1 MPFTIAIIGRPNV
14 GKSTLFNRLVG
25 QKLALVDDE
34 PGVTRDRREGEGRLG
49 DLEFTVID
57 TAGLDEGAKGSL
69 TARMQEQTEAAIGL
83 ADALMFVVDARAGLT
98 PNDRAFADFARRA
111 NKPVVL
117 VANKSEG
124 KQGDAG
130 AMEAYALGLGEPIQ
144 ISAEHGEGLS
154 ELYDALR
161 ALMPEPVEAEQEFD
175 DDDVIAQD
183 EDIAKRPIRVAIV
196 GRPNAGKSTLINHL
210 LGEERLLTS
219 AEAGTTRDS
228 ISVEINWKGRDFRV
242 FDTAGLRRR
251 SRIEEKL
258 EKLSVADALR
268 AVRFAEVV
276 VLVMDAQNKFEEQDL
291 RIADLIE
298 REGRALVI
306 AVNKWDLMGR
316 QQGLISALQT
326 DADQLLPQVKGM
338 PIVAVSGLMGEG
350 IDRMMTAIEQ
360 AYAVWNRRVPT
371 ASLNRWFEQAVD
383 ANPPPAVSGRRLK
396 LNYITQAKAR
406 PPSFV
411 LFCSRADAV
420 PQSYLRYLV
429 NSLREFFELPG
440 TPVRITLREKANPFA
455 HKRKRAVVSEGR
467 PESVVEASPVRSA
480 AVAFIF
486 ITILL
491 DTLALGLV
499 IPVLPKLVESFVDN
513 DTARAARI
521 FGLFGTAWAA
531 MQFFFSP
538 VLGGLSDRFG
548 RRPVVLLSNFG
559 LALDY
564 VLMALAPSLTWL
576 FVGRVI
582 SGITSASISTSFAYI
597 ADITPPERRAAVFG
611 KVGAAFG
618 GRVYPRARA
627 RRIAGRHGSA
637 VAVLGRGGPEF
648 HQYAL
653 RLADPARIAAAG
665 SARAVALEKRK
676 SLGCAASVALRFRA
690 RGTLGGEFLCSGRPC
705 GSAVNLR
712 ALCDLS
718 LRLGCG
724 DRRPDA
730 GDGRHLRD
738 GRAGRRRRADR

>member
-1 MPFTIAIIGRPNV
+1 MSFTIAIIGRPNV

-57 TAGLDEGAKGSL
+57 TAGLDDGAKGSL
-69 TARMQEQTEAAIGL
+69 TARMQQQTETAIGL

-111 NKPVVL
+111 SKPVIL

-124 KQGDAG
+124 RHGDAG
-130 AMEAYALGLGEPIQ
+130 AMETYALGLGEPIQ

-154 ELYDALR
+154 DLYDALR
-161 ALMPEPVEAEQEFD
+161 ALMPEPAEEPEAFD
-175 DDDVIAQD
+175 DDEVIEPDD
-183 EDIAKRPIRVAIV
+183 ELSKRPIRVAIV
-196 GRPNAGKSTLINHL
+196 GRPNAGKSTLINRL

-228 ISVEINWKGRDFRV
+228 ISVEVNWQGRDFRV

-276 VLVMDAQNKFEEQDL
+276 VLMMDAQHKFEEQDL

-306 AVNKWDLMGR
+306 AANKWDLMGR
-316 QQGLISALQT
+316 QSSLIAALRV

-338 PIVAVSGLMGEG
+338 PIVAVSGLTGEG
-350 IDRMMTAIEQ
+350 IDRLMSAIEQ
-360 AYAVWNRRVPT
+360 AYATWNRRVPT
-371 ASLNRWFEQAVD
+371 ASLNRWFQQAVD

-440 TPVRITLREKANPFA
+440 TPVRMTLREKANPFA
-455 HKRKRAVVSEGR
+455 HKRKR
-467 PESVVEASPVRSA
+467 
-480 AVAFIF
+480 
-486 ITILL
+486 
-491 DTLALGLV
+491 
-499 IPVLPKLVESFVDN
+499 
-513 DTARAARI
+513 
-521 FGLFGTAWAA
+521 
-531 MQFFFSP
+531 
-538 VLGGLSDRFG
+538 
-548 RRPVVLLSNFG
+548 
-559 LALDY
+559 
-564 VLMALAPSLTWL
+564 PS
-576 FVGRVI
+576 
-582 SGITSASISTSFAYI
+582 
-597 ADITPPERRAAVFG
+597 
-611 KVGAAFG
+611 
-618 GRVYPRARA
+618 
-627 RRIAGRHGSA
+627 
-637 VAVLGRGGPEF
+637 
-648 HQYAL
+648 
-653 RLADPARIAAAG
+653 
-665 SARAVALEKRK
+665 
-676 SLGCAASVALRFRA
+676 
-690 RGTLGGEFLCSGRPC
+690 
-705 GSAVNLR
+705 
-712 ALCDLS
+712 
-718 LRLGCG
+718 
-724 DRRPDA
+724 
-730 GDGRHLRD
+730 
-738 GRAGRRRRADR
+738 